1 MKYYAVRVGRAPG
14 VYDNW
19 ADCKAQIHAYPGA
32 VFRSFGDRAE
42 ADTFILPADSTPIK
56 EGLPE
61 AFIDGSFNRSNGLY
75 AWGGYICENGRYHV
89 IQGTGSNPDYLPDR
103 NIAGEVFGALAAMYA
118 AQRLRLPEIIL
129 YYDYAGLEQWAAG
142 NWKAK
147 SKLAQ
152 HYQMHAG
159 LMIDNFVK
167 VHFVKVKGHT
177 GIEGNETADLL
188 AKEAAGVKIRKKD
201 AQALAEFRAKA
212 QAAEIG
218 FNSNK
223 IE

>member
-1 MKYYAVRVGRAPG
+1 MES
-14 VYDNW
+14 
-19 ADCKAQIHAYPGA
+19 Q
-32 VFRSFGDRAE
+32 
-42 ADTFILPADSTPIK
+42 
-56 EGLPE
+56 
-61 AFIDGSFNRSNGLY
+61 
-75 AWGGYICENGRYHV
+75 
-89 IQGTGSNPDYLPDR
+89 
-103 NIAGEVFGALAAMYA
+103 
-118 AQRLRLPEIIL
+118 
-129 YYDYAGLEQWAAG
+129 
-142 NWKAK
+142 

-201 AQALAEFRAKA
+201 AQALAEFRANA